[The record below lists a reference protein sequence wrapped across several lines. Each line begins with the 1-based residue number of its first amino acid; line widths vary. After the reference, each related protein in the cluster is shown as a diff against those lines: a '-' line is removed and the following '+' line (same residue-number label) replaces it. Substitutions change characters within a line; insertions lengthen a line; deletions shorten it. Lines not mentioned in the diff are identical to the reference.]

1 MGDRPSSSQPGGLV
15 RPGRMRASWARSE
28 QYGVSPE
35 EVAAVYADQLPTGSL
50 FFECGAQVLLGL
62 RTALADEP
70 VGVMLTDP
78 HGLVL
83 ARWSD
88 DSRIE
93 RSLDRVHLAPGYF
106 YDEQTAGT
114 NGLALALVDQ
124 VPALVRG
131 SDHYVAPLRRY
142 TCAAAPVMDPLDGR
156 LLGCINLTTWSQTSS
171 HLLLALAQSAS
182 ANTSSLM
189 QVRSVGLAE
198 QPAPRGE
205 VFHVLTGERPLGEDD
220 PCLSPAWRTA
230 RAETAS
236 AMAAGGLVAVVGEA
250 GSGRTTLAMLGR
262 RVGNRRGRVLIARA
276 PRPSD
281 VTGWMALWSPELRA
295 DDIGVVVAGADAL
308 PTWAAEQ
315 LAAHAPGS
323 RRPHPLTVTASS
335 FEAIPRPLREIVHT
349 VVEAPPLRHRA
360 DDVARLAAFFTRQL
374 RHRDVGF
381 TPRATRALTAA
392 PWPGNVAELRTVVRD
407 AAARSDLVDVRHL
420 PASVVSGSDHVLTR
434 IEAFERDE
442 IVRCLASP
450 GATVAHAATELGISR
465 ATLYRKIAR
474 YRITV

>member
-1 MGDRPSSSQPGGLV
+1 MGEELSGSAPRGLL
-15 RPGRMRASWARSE
+15 RSGRMRASWARSE

-35 EVAAVYADQLPTGSL
+35 EVGEVYADQLPTGSL
-50 FFECGAQVLLGL
+50 FFECGAQVLRGL
-62 RTALADEP
+62 RTTLADEP

-88 DSRIE
+88 DHRIE
-93 RSLDRVHLAPGYF
+93 RSLDRVHLAPGFY

-131 SDHYVAPLRRY
+131 GDHFVAPLRRY
-142 TCAAAPVMDPLDGR
+142 TCAAAPVLDPRDGQ

-189 QVRSVGLAE
+189 QVRSVGLQE
-198 QPAPRGE
+198 RPAPRGE
-205 VFHVLTGERPLGEDD
+205 VFHVLTGERPLGADD
-220 PCLSPAWRTA
+220 PCVSVAWNTA
-230 RAETAS
+230 RAETA
-236 AMAAGGLVAVVGEA
+236 AALAAGGLVAVVGEP

-262 RVGNRRGRVLIARA
+262 RAGNRRGRVLVARA
-276 PRPSD
+276 PRPSG
-281 VTGWMALWSPELRA
+281 VAGWLALWSPELHA
-295 DDIGVVVAGADAL
+295 QDIGVVVAGADTL
-308 PTWAAEQ
+308 PSWAAEQ
-315 LAAHAPGS
+315 LVADAAGS

-335 FEAIPRPLREIVHT
+335 FEAIPGPLRDIVHT

-360 DDVARLAAFFTRQL
+360 EDVAPLAAFFARQL
-374 RHRDVGF
+374 RHRDVDF
-381 TPRATRALTAA
+381 TPRAIRALTAA
-392 PWPGNVAELRTVVRD
+392 SWPGNVAELRTAVRD

-420 PASVVSGSDHVLTR
+420 PADVVSGTDHVLTR

-442 IVRCLASP
+442 IVRCLAAP
-450 GATVAHAATELGISR
+450 GATVAHAATELGMSR
-465 ATLYRKIAR
+465 ATLYRKISR
-474 YRITV
+474 YRIAL